1 MIALESAPKVAAAP
15 ARPVPTWEQVFNGLR
30 AIVRA
35 FFNRRHLTELN
46 DMTDTQL
53 EDLGLNREDLREA
66 MNMPLHVDPTT
77 QLGRLAHE
85 RAQIMSAA
93 RHVC

>member
-15 ARPVPTWEQVFNGLR
+15 TRPVTTWEQVFNGLR
-30 AIVRA
+30 AIMRA
-35 FFNRRHLTELN
+35 LINRRHLSELN
-46 DMTDTQL
+46 DMTDIQL
-53 EDLGLNREDLREA
+53 EDIGLDREDLRAA

-85 RAQIMSAA
+85 RAQIMAAA